1 MARRIGA
8 DTFRP
13 PCADGFVGKC
23 IAVKPADWPNQKM
36 TSPSSRSTRPRPERR
51 LTTLIV
57 GGQPLLLDLLAAGL
71 RLRGDIQVVTATSC
85 LQAATAALA
94 GTPPELV
101 IVDLSLSAADLA
113 ALGAAFSAAE
123 PPPRVITLATAEQ
136 RGDGLLKNASSGRLG
151 QQLHATLDRSAET
164 GDLHLEIDRLIESL
178 GRRPAAVQPQKLL
191 SRRELDVFTRMGLGL
206 MNAAIA
212 ADLGISQQT
221 VETHRK
227 SISRK
232 LRASRTELVRLAVLH
247 AAQHG
252 DGPPAAAAR
261 ATRRV

>member
-1 MARRIGA
+1 ME
-8 DTFRP
+8 
-13 PCADGFVGKC
+13 
-23 IAVKPADWPNQKM
+23 PADWLNQKM
-36 TSPSSRSTRPRPERR
+36 NPSSSRSKRSRPERR

-71 RLRGDIQVVTATSC
+71 RLRGDVQVVTATSC

-101 IVDLSLSAADLA
+101 IVDLSLSGADLA
-113 ALGAAFSAAE
+113 AFDAAFSSAE
-123 PPPRVITLATAEQ
+123 PPPRVIVLAPAEASV
-136 RGDGLLKNASSGRLG
+136 DGLLKNAPSGRLR
-151 QQLHATLDRSAET
+151 QQLHAALDGSAEA
-164 GDLHLEIDRLIESL
+164 GDLHLELDRLIESL

-212 ADLGISQQT
+212 TELGISQQT

-232 LRASRTELVRLAVLH
+232 LHASRTDLVRLAVLH

-261 ATRRV
+261 TTRRV

>member
-1 MARRIGA
+1 M
-8 DTFRP
+8 
-13 PCADGFVGKC
+13 
-23 IAVKPADWPNQKM
+23 KPADWLNQEM
-36 TSPSSRSTRPRPERR
+36 TPSSSRSTRPRPERR
-51 LTTLIV
+51 LTTLLV

-71 RLRGDIQVVTATSC
+71 RLRGDVQVVAATSC
-85 LQAATAALA
+85 LRAATAALA
-94 GTPPELV
+94 GAPPELV

-113 ALGAAFSAAE
+113 AFDAALSAAE
-123 PPPRVITLATAEQ
+123 PPPRVITLAPAEAAVA
-136 RGDGLLKNASSGRLG
+136 GLRTDASSGRLR
-151 QQLHATLDRSAET
+151 QQLHAALDCSAEA
-164 GDLHLEIDRLIESL
+164 GDLHLAIDRLIESL
-178 GRRPAAVQPQKLL
+178 GRRPAAGQPQKLL

-212 ADLGISQQT
+212 AELGISQQT

-232 LRASRTELVRLAVLH
+232 LRASRTDLVRLAVLH

-261 ATRRV
+261 ANRRV